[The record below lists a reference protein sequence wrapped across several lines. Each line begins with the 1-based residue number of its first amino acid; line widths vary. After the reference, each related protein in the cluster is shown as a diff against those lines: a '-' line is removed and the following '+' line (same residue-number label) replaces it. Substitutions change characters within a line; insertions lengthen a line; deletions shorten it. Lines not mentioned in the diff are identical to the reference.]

1 MPIYYGDGSTSNDGR
16 IIQVKEA
23 YNRTITT
30 VSSSSDTAIGGL
42 SNSITC
48 SEAASKVRIDV
59 SLGMVGISSASYY
72 AFFVIYKDGSAL
84 TTSMG
89 QTEGSRQ
96 RCSFSIR
103 QNPGGHMDQPCYFT
117 YIDNPGDTSSHTYDL
132 RVSMEG
138 GVTARINTTG
148 NGNNQSNYP
157 IAMSSFTLTEIA
169 D

>member
-1 MPIYYGDGSTSNDGR
+1 MAIYYGDGSTSNDGR

-42 SNSITC
+42 SESITC
-48 SEAASKVRIDV
+48 SEAASRVKIDV
-59 SLGMVGISSASYY
+59 SLGCVGINSANYY

-84 TTSMG
+84 TNSMG

-96 RCSFSIR
+96 RCSFAFR
-103 QNPGGHMDQPCYFT
+103 QNPGGHMGNTLYYS
-117 YIDNPGDTSSHTYDL
+117 YIDTPGDTSSHTYDL

-138 GVTARINTTG
+138 GVTCRINTTG

-157 IAMSSFTLTEIA
+157 IAMSALILTEIA

>member
-1 MPIYYGDGSTSNDGR
+1 MAIHYGDGSNSNDGR

-59 SLGMVGISSASYY
+59 SLGCVGINSSNYY

-84 TTSMG
+84 VTSMG

-96 RCSFSIR
+96 RCSFAMR
-103 QNPGGHMDQPCYFT
+103 QSPAGHMGDPCYFT

>member
-1 MPIYYGDGSTSNDGR
+1 MAINYGDGTTSNDGR
-16 IIQVKEA
+16 IIQVKEGI
-23 YNRTITT
+23 NRTITT

-42 SNSITC
+42 SEGITC
-48 SEAASKVRIDV
+48 SEAASKVRIDI
-59 SLGMVGISSASYY
+59 SLGMFGISSASYY

-84 TTSMG
+84 INSMG

-96 RCSFSIR
+96 RCSFAVR
-103 QNPGGHMDQPCYFT
+103 QNPGGHMGQALYFT
-117 YIDNPGDTSSHTYDL
+117 YIDTPGDTSSHTYDL

-138 GVTARINTTG
+138 GVTGRLNATG

-157 IAMSSFTLTEIA
+157 ITMSSITLTEIA